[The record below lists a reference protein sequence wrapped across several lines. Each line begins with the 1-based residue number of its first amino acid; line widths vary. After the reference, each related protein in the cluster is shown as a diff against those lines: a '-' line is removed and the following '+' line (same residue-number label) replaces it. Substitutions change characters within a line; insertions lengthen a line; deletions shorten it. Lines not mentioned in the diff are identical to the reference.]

1 MMSRLTDVVGERL
14 YERATAAAS
23 APRPLWHAGDGV
35 SVFAGPLQ
43 RNAAH
48 SHSVP
53 VLLTGIYDAFDVRIA
68 GGSWKRC
75 GAAVVP
81 AGTPYAFDM
90 RGDPLAVVYLEPDEA
105 GVTSLVPL
113 VVGSREHGGALLGEA
128 GARGVMRELYEDQG
142 SAVWAEAALRDV
154 LRFAGQRARPSA
166 GIDPR
171 IARIV
176 RRLQRDGGGT
186 RGATDAAAEIGLSA
200 SRFQHLF
207 TTETGVPYR
216 RYRGWQRMLTAIREV
231 CSGASLT
238 MAAHAA
244 GYADQAHF
252 AHEFRKRFGA
262 AASPSLSHVRG

>member
-1 MMSRLTDVVGERL
+1 VAGGRL
-14 YERATAAAS
+14 YKRAAAAAS
-23 APRPLWHAGDGV
+23 AQRPLWHAGHGV
-35 SVFAGPLQ
+35 SVFVGALQ

-53 VLLTGIYDAFDVRIA
+53 VLLTGICGAFDLRIA
-68 GGSWKRC
+68 DGSWQRC

-81 AGTPYAFDM
+81 AGTTYAFDM

-113 VVGSREHGGALLGEA
+113 VVGGREHGGALLGEA

-142 SAVWAEAALRDV
+142 SALWAEAALRDV
-154 LRFAGQRARPSA
+154 LRFAGQRARAAPT

-186 RGATDAAAEIGLSA
+186 RGAAEAAAGVGLSA

-207 TTETGVPYR
+207 TAETGVPYR
-216 RYRGWQRMLTAIREV
+216 RYRGWQRMLAAIREV
-231 CSGASLT
+231 SRGTSLT
-238 MAAHAA
+238 LAAHAA

-262 AASPSLSHVRG
+262 TASPSLSHVRG